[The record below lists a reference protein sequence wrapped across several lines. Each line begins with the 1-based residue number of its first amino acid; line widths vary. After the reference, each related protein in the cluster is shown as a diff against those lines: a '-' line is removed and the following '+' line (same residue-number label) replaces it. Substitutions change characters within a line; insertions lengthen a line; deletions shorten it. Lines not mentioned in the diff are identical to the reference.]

1 MHGQLVMH
9 HYLPA
14 SPTITLSA
22 VVWLPLCVVAVS
34 APLLCANVSVMQLV
48 TCMVTYDDVYSPDEA
63 IYGTS
68 VFTFLV

>member
-9 HYLPA
+9 HYLPP
-14 SPTITLSA
+14 SPMITLSA

-48 TCMVTYDDVYSPDEA
+48 TCMGTYDDTYSPHEA
-63 IYGTS
+63 IYGMS
-68 VFTFLV
+68 VCTFLI